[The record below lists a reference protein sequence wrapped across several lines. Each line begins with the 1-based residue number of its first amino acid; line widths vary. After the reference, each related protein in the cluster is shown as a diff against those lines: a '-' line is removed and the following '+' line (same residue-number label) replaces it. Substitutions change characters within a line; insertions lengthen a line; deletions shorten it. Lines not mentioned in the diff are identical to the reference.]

1 MTTTA
6 PMRGSVSVESR
17 VYALGDTTRIA
28 VGSAL
33 DNDIVVDHRDVR
45 EHHLVIEW
53 RDDTW
58 HLVSVDGAMLVSSGV
73 AVVDLPIA
81 STAAVHLGPPVSAPI
96 LAVALGAEESAP
108 LPPEWE
114 ACASARFDAPLATE
128 DIQHDPFTG
137 TRAVTLVGRAPT
149 NDFVVDDVLVSRQHA
164 RLVVGSGALHLEDL
178 GSVNGTFVNGHRIG
192 RVAVTDGDTVTV
204 GNTDLVVSR
213 GGLVVAENA
222 SGTNASDYSASA
234 GGLQVEGIG
243 LVVDRT
249 KELLHDVDLVG
260 RPGTLTALVG
270 PSGAGKSTLSK
281 IVAGLTAPTSGRV
294 LFDGHDVHAEYESL
308 RTRIGMVPQHDVL
321 HRKLTLRQ
329 ALRFAA
335 ELRLP
340 EDLPESERD
349 RVIAG
354 VLGELQLSEHLD
366 TRVDALSGGQR
377 KRASVAMELLTGPS
391 LLILDEPTSGLDPAL
406 DRQVMATLR
415 RLADAGRTVIVVTHS
430 LTHLAMCD
438 QVLLLAPGG
447 KTAFCGRPAEVAGA
461 MGSSDWAEIFA
472 YVASHP
478 DDAHRR
484 HLARTDGHASHRHRS
499 TPSTRVVRT
508 PPQTSAQRQ
517 ASTIARR
524 QLRLILADPGYLT
537 FLVVMPVVLGLL
549 TLVIPGSAGFGVNT
563 AQDTAGESLQVLV
576 ILVIGA
582 CFMGMAL
589 TVRDLVGEHDIFE
602 RERAVGLRPGS
613 YLAAKIGVYFGVAI
627 AQSVVMVVICY
638 LGKGLPSG
646 GVVGAA
652 PVELLGAVALIA
664 CLSTVVGLAI
674 SATVKSNEQTM
685 PPLVILVIS
694 QLVFCGGLF
703 RLSAPGLSQL
713 AWLFP
718 SYWGYAASAMAV
730 DLPSIAPLAP
740 QARGA
745 HLWEPAFGN
754 ALLTTSAL
762 ALLGVLLIAYT
773 ASKLQLKR

>member
-1 MTTTA
+1 MTTTV
-6 PMRGSVSVESR
+6 PMPGSVSVESC
-17 VYALGDTTRIA
+17 VYALGDTTRLT
-28 VGSAL
+28 VGAAL

-45 EHHLVIEW
+45 EYHLAIEW

-58 HLVSVDGAMLVSSGV
+58 HLVSVDGATLVVSG
-73 AVVDLPIA
+73 ALVVDFPIT
-81 STAAVHLGPPVSAPI
+81 STTSVHLGPPASAPI
-96 LAVALGAEESAP
+96 LVVA
-108 LPPEWE
+108 
-114 ACASARFDAPLATE
+114 LATE
-128 DIQHDPFTG
+128 EVEHGSHSDRPS
-137 TRAVTLVGRAPT
+137 VTLIGRGPT
-149 NDFVVDDVLVSRQHA
+149 NDLAVDDVLVSRRHA
-164 RLVVGSGALHLEDL
+164 RLVVGPGERHLEDL
-178 GSVNGTFVNGHRIG
+178 GSVNGTFVNGHRIFG
-192 RVAVTDGDTVTV
+192 RAAVTDGDLVTV
-204 GNTDLVVSR
+204 GNTDLIVR
-213 GGLVVAENA
+213 GGDLLAAGISAVGSNA
-222 SGTNASDYSASA
+222 SW
-234 GGLQVEGIG
+234 GGLQVESIG

-249 KELLHDVDLVG
+249 KELLHDVDLVAG
-260 RPGTLTALVG
+260 PGKLTALVG

-294 LFDGHDVHAEYESL
+294 LFDGHDVHAEYESP

-354 VLGELQLSEHLD
+354 VLDELQLSEHLD

-406 DRQVMATLR
+406 DRQVMTTLR

-430 LTHLAMCD
+430 LTHLAKCD

-447 KTAFCGRPAEVAGA
+447 KTAFRGRPDEVAPA
-461 MGSSDWAEIFA
+461 MGNGDWAEIFS

-478 DDAHRR
+478 DDAYRR
-484 HLARTDGHASHRHRS
+484 HLARTNGHASHRHQS

-508 PPQTSAQRQ
+508 SPQTSAQRQ

-524 QLRLILADPGYLT
+524 QLRLILADPGYLA
-537 FLVVMPVVLGLL
+537 FLVVMPLVLGLL

-582 CFMGMAL
+582 CFMGTAL
-589 TVRDLVGEHDIFE
+589 TVRDLVGERDIFE

-613 YLAAKIGVYFGVAI
+613 YLTAKVGVYFGVAI
-627 AQSVVMVVICY
+627 AQSTTMVVICY

-652 PVELLGAVALIA
+652 PVELLGAVAAIA
-664 CLSTVVGLAI
+664 CVSAVVGLAI

-740 QARGA
+740 QTRGA

-754 ALLTTSAL
+754 ALLTASAL
-762 ALLGVLLIAYT
+762 TLLGVLLIAYT

>member
-1 MTTTA
+1 M
-6 PMRGSVSVESR
+6 
-17 VYALGDTTRIA
+17 
-28 VGSAL
+28 
-33 DNDIVVDHRDVR
+33 
-45 EHHLVIEW
+45 
-53 RDDTW
+53 
-58 HLVSVDGAMLVSSGV
+58 SVDGATLVSSGA
-73 AVVDLPIA
+73 AVVDLPIT
-81 STAAVHLGPPVSAPI
+81 STAAVHLGP
-96 LAVALGAEESAP
+96 P

-222 SGTNASDYSASA
+222 FRPNASDYSASA

-249 KELLHDVDLVG
+249 KELLHDADLVG

-508 PPQTSAQRQ
+508 PPQTSPQRQ

-524 QLRLILADPGYLT
+524 QLRLILADPGYLA

-549 TLVIPGSAGFGVNT
+549 TLVIPGSAGFGVNV

-589 TVRDLVGEHDIFE
+589 TVRDLVGERDIFE

-613 YLAAKIGVYFGVAI
+613 YLTAKIGVYFGVAI

-674 SATVKSNEQTM
+674 SAAVKSNEQTM

-730 DLPSIAPLAP
+730 DLPSVAPLAP
-740 QARGA
+740 QTRGA

>member
-1 MTTTA
+1 MTTTV
-6 PMRGSVSVESR
+6 PMPGSVSVESC
-17 VYALGDTTRIA
+17 VYALGETTRLT
-28 VGSAL
+28 VGAAL

-45 EHHLVIEW
+45 EHHLAIEW

-58 HLVSVDGAMLVSSGV
+58 HLVSVDGATLVVSG
-73 AVVDLPIA
+73 ALVVDFPIT
-81 STAAVHLGPPVSAPI
+81 STTSVHLGPPASAPI
-96 LAVALGAEESAP
+96 LVVA
-108 LPPEWE
+108 
-114 ACASARFDAPLATE
+114 LATE
-128 DIQHDPFTG
+128 EVEHGSPSDNPS
-137 TRAVTLVGRAPT
+137 VTLIGRGPT
-149 NDFVVDDVLVSRQHA
+149 NDLAVDDVLVSRRHA
-164 RLVVGSGALHLEDL
+164 RLVVGPGERHLEDL
-178 GSVNGTFVNGHRIG
+178 GSVNGTFVNGHRIFG
-192 RVAVTDGDTVTV
+192 RAAVADGDLVTV
-204 GNTDLVVSR
+204 GNTDLIVR
-213 GGLVVAENA
+213 GGDLLAAGISAVGSNA
-222 SGTNASDYSASA
+222 AW
-234 GGLQVEGIG
+234 GGLQVESIG

-249 KELLHDVDLVG
+249 KELLHDVDLVAG
-260 RPGTLTALVG
+260 PGTLTALVG

-354 VLGELQLSEHLD
+354 VLDELQLSEHLD

-406 DRQVMATLR
+406 DRQVMTTLR

-447 KTAFCGRPAEVAGA
+447 KTAFRGRPDEVAPA
-461 MGSSDWAEIFA
+461 MGNSDWAEIFS

-478 DDAHRR
+478 DDAYRR
-484 HLARTDGHASHRHRS
+484 HLARTNGHASHRHQS

-508 PPQTSAQRQ
+508 APQTSAQRQ

-524 QLRLILADPGYLT
+524 QLRLILADPGYLA
-537 FLVVMPVVLGLL
+537 FLVVMPLVLGLL

-582 CFMGMAL
+582 CFMGTAL
-589 TVRDLVGEHDIFE
+589 TVRDLVGERDIFE

-613 YLAAKIGVYFGVAI
+613 YLTAKVGVYFGVAI
-627 AQSVVMVVICY
+627 AQSTTMVVICY

-652 PVELLGAVALIA
+652 PVELLGAVAAIA
-664 CLSTVVGLAI
+664 CVSTVVGLAI

-740 QARGA
+740 QTRGA

-754 ALLTTSAL
+754 ALLTASAL
-762 ALLGVLLIAYT
+762 TLLGVLLIAYT

>member
-1 MTTTA
+1 MTTTV

-17 VYALGDTTRIA
+17 VYALGDTTRIT
-28 VGSAL
+28 VGSAV
-33 DNDIVVDHRDVR
+33 DNDIVVDQRDVS

-53 RDDTW
+53 RDDAW
-58 HLVSVDGAMLVSSGV
+58 HLVSVDGATLVSSGASV
-73 AVVDLPIA
+73 IDLPIA
-81 STAAVHLGPPVSAPI
+81 STTAVHLGPPVSAPI
-96 LAVALGAEESAP
+96 LVVALAADESAP
-108 LPPEWE
+108 LPADWE
-114 ACASARFDAPLATE
+114 ACSPATFDTSFVPE
-128 DIQHDPFTG
+128 DVPHDPPAA
-137 TRAVTLVGRAPT
+137 RPVTLIGRAPS
-149 NDFVVDDVLVSRQHA
+149 NDLVVDDVLVSRRHA
-164 RLVVGSGALHLEDL
+164 RLVVRLGDMHLEDL

-192 RVAVTDGDTVTV
+192 RVAVADGDLVTV
-204 GNTDLVVSR
+204 GNTDLVVRR
-213 GGLVVAENA
+213 GGLVAAGSISVESNA
-222 SGTNASDYSASA
+222 GE

-243 LVVDRT
+243 LVVERT
-249 KELLHDVDLVG
+249 KELLHDVDLVA

-281 IVAGLTAPTSGRV
+281 IIAGLTSPTSGRV
-294 LFDGHDVHAEYESL
+294 LFDGHDVHEEYESL

-447 KTAFCGRPAEVAGA
+447 KTAFRGRPDEVAPA

-484 HLARTDGHASHRHRS
+484 HLARTDGCASHRHRS
-499 TPSTRVVRT
+499 TPSTRVMRT

-524 QLRLILADPGYLT
+524 QCRLILADPGYLA
-537 FLVVMPVVLGLL
+537 FLVVMPLVLGLL

-563 AQDTAGESLQVLV
+563 AADTAGESLQVLV

-589 TVRDLVGEHDIFE
+589 TVRDLVGERDIFE
-602 RERAVGLRPGS
+602 RDRAVGLRPGS
-613 YLAAKIGVYFGVAI
+613 YLTAKIGVYFGVAI
-627 AQSVVMVVICY
+627 AQSTVMVVICY

-652 PVELLGAVALIA
+652 PVELLGAVAIIA
-664 CLSTVVGLAI
+664 CVSTVVGLAI

-718 SYWGYAASAMAV
+718 SYWGYAASAMSV
-730 DLPSIAPLAP
+730 DLRSIAPLAP
-740 QARGA
+740 QTRGA

-773 ASKLQLKR
+773 ASKLQFKR